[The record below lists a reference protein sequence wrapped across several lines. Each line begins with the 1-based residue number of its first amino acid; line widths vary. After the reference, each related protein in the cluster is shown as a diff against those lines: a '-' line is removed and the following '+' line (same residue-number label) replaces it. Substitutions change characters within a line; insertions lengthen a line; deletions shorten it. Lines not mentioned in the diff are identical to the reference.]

1 MNPEFKVIYIQPKF
15 ISKEERLRLMQEIQS
30 PNPQASSSTM
40 NSTDSLQNSRSRS
53 PRRERIPS
61 SNSELPAIK
70 NNFLKNDQK
79 KPKPSKPSDKFQR
92 ALQFEWDPSEDTTQI
107 YHDDLPKVAP
117 RPLFG
122 KGKIG
127 GIEPENSDIN
137 TRNARDVIKKELYE
151 MTIHDWRI
159 LKEEYEINTKG
170 SNIPNP
176 IRNWD
181 ESDLPPNIL
190 KSIYKMRYSKPM
202 PIQMQA
208 IPIGLECRD
217 MIAIAPTG
225 SGKSAAY
232 LLPMISYL
240 QTLPPLDDVTA
251 LDGPY
256 AIILAP
262 TRELAQQ
269 IYEEAKNLAQYTRVK
284 SYCVVGGKEMERQA
298 LELGRGFDCIV
309 ATPGRVLDCLERQ
322 VLVLNQC
329 HWVVIDEADKM
340 ILLNFEETLE
350 KILNFI
356 PKSNL
361 KSSDEG
367 VAHSQELETKQG
379 DAKYRVTHLFSAT
392 MDPFI
397 ERIWKEYL
405 RNPAYVRIGD
415 LGSNSSQI
423 QQSVLFLNPED
434 KRKTL
439 TRLLKRSPKPIIIF
453 LNHKKEVDNLTSYLE
468 RQGYHVGSLH
478 GGKSQTSREI
488 TMENFKRGRV
498 DILVA
503 TDLAAR
509 GIDVE
514 DVQQVINYDCPK
526 LISEYEHRIGRTGR
540 CKKRGLATTLIT
552 PNDEEILPDLKTFLE
567 RNKQVVPLELKQHAR
582 VKLAEEY
589 IT

>member
-1 MNPEFKVIYIQPKF
+1 MNTDFKVNPIQPKF
-15 ISKEERLRLMQEIQS
+15 ISKQERLKLKQDIQS
-30 PNPQASSSTM
+30 NSIQVNTTNH
-40 NSTDSLQNSRSRS
+40 NSTNNTEARSRS
-53 PRRERIPS
+53 PRRDNFTK
-61 SNSELPAIK
+61 SNPELDAIK
-70 NNFLKNDQK
+70 RNFLKTDQK
-79 KPKPSKPSDKFQR
+79 KPKPSKPSEKFQR
-92 ALQFEWDPSEDTTQI
+92 AVQFDWDPSEDTTQLERDEI
-107 YHDDLPKVAP
+107 P
-117 RPLFG
+117 RLDAKPLFG
-122 KGKIG
+122 KGKLG
-127 GIEPENSDIN
+127 GIESSTSKMKP
-137 TRNARDVIKKELYE
+137 RNIRDFTQKELYE
-151 MTIHDWRI
+151 MTFHDWRL
-159 LKEEYEINTKG
+159 LKEEFEINTKG
-170 SNIPNP
+170 TKIPNP
-176 IRNWD
+176 IRTWD

-190 KSIYKMRYSKPM
+190 KAIHKMKYKQPM
-202 PIQMQA
+202 AIQMQA

-240 QTLPPLDDVTA
+240 QTLPAMDDSTS

-269 IYEEAKNLAQYTRVK
+269 IYEEANSLSQYTRIRN
-284 SYCVVGGKEMERQA
+284 YCVVGGKEMERQS
-298 LELGRGFDCIV
+298 LELGRGFDLIV
-309 ATPGRVLDCLERQ
+309 ATPGRFLDCLERQ

-356 PKSNL
+356 PKSNM
-361 KSSDEG
+361 KSSDES
-367 VAHSQELETKQG
+367 VARTQEQQTKQG
-379 DAKYRVTHLFSAT
+379 EARYRVTHLFSAT

-405 RNPAYVRIGD
+405 RNPTYVRIGD

-423 QQSVLFLNPED
+423 EQKVIFLNPED

-439 TRLLKRSPKPIIIF
+439 TRILRRSQKPIIIF
-453 LNHKKEVDNLTSYLE
+453 LNHKKEVDNLGSYLE
-468 RQGYHVGSLH
+468 RLGMRAGTLH

-488 TMENFKRGRV
+488 TMENFKKGRIE
-498 DILVA
+498 ILVA

-514 DVQQVINYDCPK
+514 DVQHVINYDCPR
-526 LISEYEHRIGRTGR
+526 LITEYEHRIGRTGR
-540 CKKRGLATTLIT
+540 CNKKGMATTLLV
-552 PNDEEILPDLKTFLE
+552 PEDEEILPDLKSFLE
-567 RNKQVVPLELKQHAR
+567 RNKQLVPLELKQHSR